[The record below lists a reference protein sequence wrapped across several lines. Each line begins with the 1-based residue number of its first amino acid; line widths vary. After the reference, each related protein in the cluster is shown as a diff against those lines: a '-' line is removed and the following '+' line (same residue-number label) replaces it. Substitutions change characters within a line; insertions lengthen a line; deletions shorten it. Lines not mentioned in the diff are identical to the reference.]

1 MAIQLNKMFE
11 NRWRTVEKKLASAG
25 IEKHVDVD
33 KADSKRRKTP
43 PVDRSDVSVGG
54 LWQTEPVKPKMTAA
68 EREAFGNSLAEIA
81 DDLPAHIIELLQQCM
96 DGNTDTA
103 GDGEIEIDIQAISDD
118 LLFELKKH
126 VDKYLQ
132 EQEQNQQA
140 KFEPSEN
147 EAVNVSGLS
156 HSSTNPCK
164 GLFSS
169 TLKFSLDLNYMPFVQ

>member
-1 MAIQLNKMFE
+1 
-11 NRWRTVEKKLASAG
+11 
-25 IEKHVDVD
+25 
-33 KADSKRRKTP
+33 
-43 PVDRSDVSVGG
+43 
-54 LWQTEPVKPKMTAA
+54 MTAA

-103 GDGEIEIDIQAISDD
+103 GDGEIEIDIHAVSDD
-118 LLFELKKH
+118 LLIELKKH
-126 VDKYLQ
+126 VDKYL
-132 EQEQNQQA
+132 EERKQNQQA
-140 KFEPSEN
+140 KSEPSEN

-169 TLKFSLDLNYMPFVQ
+169 TSKFLLDLNYMPFAQ

>member
-1 MAIQLNKMFE
+1 
-11 NRWRTVEKKLASAG
+11 
-25 IEKHVDVD
+25 
-33 KADSKRRKTP
+33 
-43 PVDRSDVSVGG
+43 
-54 LWQTEPVKPKMTAA
+54 
-68 EREAFGNSLAEIA
+68 
-81 DDLPAHIIELLQQCM
+81 M